1 MIDEEQKQKKL
12 SNIITIILIVL
23 GILLLIFLVYQNNE
37 AIINFINPVDK
48 NDKTP
53 PEVTYVTI
61 TSDNE
66 TNSNYAEEGNTITLK
81 FRFNEQLGT
90 NPTIIINEQETT
102 LYKRNGYYIAYYQVL
117 NQPTENKQ
125 VTFKIKDY
133 KDRNNNLG
141 KEITETTDKTTVT
154 IVSQGTKIT
163 KED

>member
-81 FRFNEQLGT
+81 FKFNEQLGT
-90 NPTIIINEQETT
+90 TPTIIINEQETT

-141 KEITETTDKTTVT
+141 KEITETTDKTIVT

>member
-48 NDKTP
+48 NDKNP

-66 TNSNYAEEGNTITLK
+66 TNSNYAEEGNTITIK
-81 FRFNEQLGT
+81 FKFNEQLGT

-154 IVSQGTKIT
+154 IVSYGTKIT

>member
-81 FRFNEQLGT
+81 FKFNEQLGT